1 MSREP
6 RTESMLPPG
15 TFDGRTVCITGG
27 GTGLGRAMGERLLE
41 LGANLAICGRRAEVV
56 EQAAAELEE
65 KHPGKLLAVPCDVR
79 EPQQVE
85 AFIAAAEQ
93 KFGRIDGWINNAAGN
108 FISPTER
115 LSYNAFH
122 TVVGIVL
129 GGTANCML
137 ALGKRWIAE
146 KVEGVILN
154 IAATYAWS
162 GSGFVAPSATAKAG
176 VVALTQSLAV
186 EWGRYGIRSNA
197 IAPGPFPTEG
207 AWTRLVP
214 EEVTPLIDPAHTIPL
229 KRVGEHGEL
238 ANLAAFLLSDYSGY
252 INGECL
258 VIDGGQW
265 LQGAGQFNPLR
276 AIRPE
281 QWDALQARM
290 RGKK

>member
-1 MSREP
+1 MSAAP
-6 RTESMLPPG
+6 RTTAMLPPD
-15 TFDGRTVCITGG
+15 TFAGRSLCITGG

-41 LGANLAICGRRAEVV
+41 LGANLVICGRRIEVL
-56 EQAAAELEE
+56 EQAAQEMSQVGGGQVLPMA
-65 KHPGKLLAVPCDVR
+65 CDVR

-85 AFIAAAEQ
+85 SLISMAYER
-93 KFGRIDGWINNAAGN
+93 FGRIDGWVNNAAGN

-122 TVVGIVL
+122 TVVNIVL
-129 GGTANCML
+129 GGTVNCML
-137 ALGKRWIAE
+137 AQGKRWIAE
-146 KVEGVILN
+146 KAPGVFLN
-154 IAATYAWS
+154 IAATYTVS

-207 AWTRLVP
+207 AWSRLVP
-214 EEVTPLIDPAHTIPL
+214 PEVAPLIDPANTIPL

-238 ANLAAFLLSDYSGY
+238 ANLASFLLSDYAGY
-252 INGECL
+252 INGECV
-258 VIDGGQW
+258 VIDGGGW
-265 LQGAGQFNPLR
+265 LQGAGQFNSLR
-276 AIRPE
+276 AIEPA
-281 QWDALQARM
+281 QWDALQAKM